1 MTGSGQE
8 LVARKKLLSESARVS
23 AIHCQSL
30 SIQYPSGTRAVDK
43 ISLTVNPGEIVSLIG
58 PSGCGK
64 TTLLRLMAGLE
75 QPTEGGVRLDP
86 PVQGDA
92 GGIAFVF
99 QQPSLL
105 AWRTALQNVLLPLD
119 LIGKGSQ
126 SHRREIASELLRTV
140 GLADAAKR
148 FPSELSG
155 GMRMRVSI
163 ARALVTDPHVLL
175 LDEPLGALDLNLR
188 RQMQEELVRIQK
200 QLGTTFVHVT
210 HDQDEAMS
218 IADTIVVLNHG
229 KIEDNGAPDRIYLKP
244 ASLFTATFMGESN
257 IFEGTIATANN
268 GRMRISTKLGDIELE
283 GEGSAGDA
291 IRLSVRPEQIK
302 IGAAKDDS
310 GIALGNIEIM
320 ETVFQGSHRRCRGFA
335 GPDQDLE
342 LLLQIPVENAVQ
354 SGDTVEIYV
363 QPNDVVLLQD

>member
-1 MTGSGQE
+1 MTNTLVE
-8 LVARKKLLSESARVS
+8 LKSIRKTFGNVVAVDSVN
-23 AIHCQSL
+23 L
-30 SIQYPSGTRAVDK
+30 SISR
-43 ISLTVNPGEIVSLIG
+43 GEFVVLLG
-58 PSGCGK
+58 PSGSGK
-64 TTLLRLMAGLE
+64 TTVLSMLGGFMTPSAGQIFIEGVDVTQVPPALRPTVTVFQDYALFPHMSVASNVGFGLAMRKVPKDARVRRAEESLGLVGLE
-75 QPTEGGVRLDP
+75 GF
-86 PVQGDA
+86 GDRS
-92 GGIAFVF
+92 ID
-99 QQPSLL
+99 Q
-105 AWRTALQNVLLPLD
+105 
-119 LIGKGSQ
+119 
-126 SHRREIASELLRTV
+126 
-140 GLADAAKR
+140 
-148 FPSELSG
+148 LSG
-155 GMRMRVSI
+155 GQRQRVAL
-163 ARALVTDPHVLL
+163 ARAIAVEPSVLL

-229 KIEDNGAPDRIYLKP
+229 KIEDNGSPDRIYLKP

-310 GIALGNIEIM
+310 AIALGNIEIT